1 MPAILPFRACRALPQ
16 FVEQFSISAYNNP
29 AQSGDS
35 SGVETNPIS
44 YLRIENPSAIG
55 GHVLETRETYELSR
69 AILKEIVKQGVLVWD
84 EKESLY
90 VYRQVKGNH
99 VYTGIIGLVPLD
111 DYRNGHVKKHEKTR
125 EDREQEIANYS
136 NQVRVSGSPVLLTY
150 EEVPEL
156 ELIIQQ
162 IVDPAPLYH
171 FITSSNTEHFLWQVD
186 DVAMV
191 NRINSLLKKVKDFYI
206 ADGHHRCEGYLAIK
220 DNPPPGLMACLIPS
234 NQLFIQSFYRM
245 VTDIGDMRR
254 SELVDALSQIFEVE
268 RLNEYCLPDAPGI
281 IHLLMKNK
289 YYKLKI
295 PAKYKETGN
304 AKACLDVSILENLV
318 FKNILKIEDT
328 RSSERIYF
336 LNGAESPEKIK
347 YLLDEKKVRAV
358 FALYPLDIKDVIEI
372 SDAGETMPP
381 KSTWIEPKLRS
392 GLVIHSF

>member
-35 SGVETNPIS
+35 SGVEANPIS

-69 AILKEIVKQGVLVWD
+69 TILKEIVKQGVLVWD

-90 VYRQVKGNH
+90 IYRQVKGNH

-111 DYRNGHVKKHEKTR
+111 DYRQGHVKKHEKTR
-125 EDREQEIANYS
+125 EDRELEIANYS

-186 DVAMV
+186 DVTMV
-191 NRINSLLKKVKDFYI
+191 SRINNLLAKVKDFYI

-245 VTDIGDMRR
+245 VTDIGDIRR

-295 PAKYKETGN
+295 PAKYKDTGD
-304 AKACLDVSILENLV
+304 AKASLDVSILENLV

-358 FALYPLDIKDVIEI
+358 FALYPLDIKDVMEI

>member
-1 MPAILPFRACRALPQ
+1 MSKLTSVFGAFALC
-16 FVEQFSISAYNNP
+16 FIFFSISFNAN
-29 AQSGDS
+29 AQKARCYTDENLQAQFKLHPEWIKLQQHADSLGDAHQNAMAKS
-35 SGVETNPIS
+35 TDTTVRIVPVVFHVIHEYGKENIS
-44 YLRIENPSAIG
+44 
-55 GHVLETRETYELSR
+55 
-69 AILKEIVKQGVLVWD
+69 
-84 EKESLY
+84 
-90 VYRQVKGNH
+90 
-99 VYTGIIGLVPLD
+99 
-111 DYRNGHVKKHEKTR
+111 
-125 EDREQEIANYS
+125 
-136 NQVRVSGSPVLLTY
+136 
-150 EEVPEL
+150 
-156 ELIIQQ
+156 
-162 IVDPAPLYH
+162 
-171 FITSSNTEHFLWQVD
+171 
-186 DVAMV
+186 
-191 NRINSLLKKVKDFYI
+191 
-206 ADGHHRCEGYLAIK
+206 
-220 DNPPPGLMACLIPS
+220 
-234 NQLFIQSFYRM
+234 
-245 VTDIGDMRR
+245 